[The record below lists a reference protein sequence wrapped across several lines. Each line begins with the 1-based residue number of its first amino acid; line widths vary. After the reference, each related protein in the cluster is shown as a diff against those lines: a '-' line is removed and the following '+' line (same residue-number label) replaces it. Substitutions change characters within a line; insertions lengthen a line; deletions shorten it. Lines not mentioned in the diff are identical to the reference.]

1 MKSALLVFAL
11 ASATALPLVGC
22 SGSSLSTTPPVG
34 DAGGADAGP
43 SGGIVGSDTSKLVV
57 TEQGGFVATAPPGS
71 TCSIAD
77 ATYTLTLPAR
87 DLTWK
92 VCSSTTTSGPYAYAT
107 GDKTLTDAEY
117 APLASALQALAVT
130 TKLACGADKPSEQIV
145 VSAPNGER
153 TYLDNFYHCTDDGK
167 VYVDGLDDVL
177 SALVGLAK

>member
-1 MKSALLVFAL
+1 MKSALLFAL

-22 SGSSLSTTPPVG
+22 SSSALSTTPPTS
-34 DAGGADAGP
+34 DAGGSDSGP

-57 TEQGGFVATAPPGS
+57 TEQGGFVATGPTGS
-71 TCSIAD
+71 TCTIAD

-87 DLTWK
+87 DLSWK
-92 VCSSTTTSGPYAYAT
+92 VCGSTTTSGPYAYAT
-107 GDKTLTDAEY
+107 GAKTLTDAEY

-130 TKLACGADKPSEQIV
+130 TKLACGADKPTEQIV
-145 VSAPNGER
+145 VTTPSGDR

-167 VYVDGLDDVL
+167 VYIDGLDDVL